1 VSGKGLCGQERYLSS
16 NQLHRVGH
24 GKRRAGTCF
33 WPGQKQESHHHI
45 TVSLFLWLPGRLLE
59 AAEADL
65 HAPQLKSLLMLLCIY
80 PALETNTTNL
90 NYKMEV
96 SLF

>member
-1 VSGKGLCGQERYLSS
+1 VRPGKVSALQPAASSWPWKG
-16 NQLHRVGH
+16 
-24 GKRRAGTCF
+24 RAGTCF

-80 PALETNTTNL
+80 PALGTNTTNL
-90 NYKMEV
+90 NYK
-96 SLF
+96 